1 MAKDNGK
8 IIYKNGHMKVTVR
21 KNNTKGK
28 SFVPYRY
35 SSCFTCLVVISK
47 IRDDNMAVLETMR
60 QKRI

>member
-1 MAKDNGK
+1 MAKDNG
-8 IIYKNGHMKVTVR
+8 
-21 KNNTKGK
+21 NTKGK